1 MASSKSLR
9 FNLDCC
15 LKKGGQQK
23 DLNILKMHIAAVL
36 RMTMNLYIH
45 NINSQGGLHKYYIF
59 IIGVVRGGGGLHP
72 YLIFKIVVVVFCAYS
87 RSSKNL
93 VKPAIYYG
101 LKSLDNHK
109 LFKLGR
115 EAISL
120 LKMLNK
126 NTMVILYGLTIHQE
140 SVFHCFFIKFCLRKP
155 SLLII
160 TPTRRH
166 LY

>member
-59 IIGVVRGGGGLHP
+59 IIGVVRGGGTSPISYIQNSCSCFL
-72 YLIFKIVVVVFCAYS
+72 C
-87 RSSKNL
+87 
-93 VKPAIYYG
+93 
-101 LKSLDNHK
+101 
-109 LFKLGR
+109 LF
-115 EAISL
+115 
-120 LKMLNK
+120 
-126 NTMVILYGLTIHQE
+126 
-140 SVFHCFFIKFCLRKP
+140 
-155 SLLII
+155 
-160 TPTRRH
+160 
-166 LY
+166 